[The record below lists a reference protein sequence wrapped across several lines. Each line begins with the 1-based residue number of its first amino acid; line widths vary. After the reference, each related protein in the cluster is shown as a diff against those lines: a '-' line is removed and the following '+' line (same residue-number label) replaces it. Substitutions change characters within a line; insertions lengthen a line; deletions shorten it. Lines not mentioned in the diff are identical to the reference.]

1 MPAQG
6 ELQRSRRKCVQTLRK
21 CARAAHV
28 ARCSDSAGRE
38 RVAAMVELIRGV
50 GGPELQRAEEA
61 FAEYEATFPQE
72 SADASGDDARTR
84 AQGGG
89 RRE

>member
-1 MPAQG
+1 
-6 ELQRSRRKCVQTLRK
+6 
-21 CARAAHV
+21 
-28 ARCSDSAGRE
+28 
-38 RVAAMVELIRGV
+38 MVELIRGV